1 DPFGVVRRPDAD
13 PLARQE
19 AERQQPARKGINPL
33 LEVAIAPAQL
43 LVPHDQRVMF
53 AEPLDGAVEMD
64 ADRLADQRDRAGA
77 MDIARLRHPLTSSP
91 LMPWP
96 AGKAG
101 ARPERLLDAQR
112 LVPFGHPLRAGE
124 RADLELPDAPAD
136 RQMDDRHIL
145 TFARAGRDD
154 RIPASGARRVERRL
168 RLADRAGLVRFD
180 QHGV

>member
-77 MDIARLRHPLTSSP
+77 MDIARPRHRFTSF
-91 LMPWP
+91 P
-96 AGKAG
+96 AGAGPGSEAG
-101 ARPERLLDAQR
+101 ARAERLLDAQR
-112 LVPFGHPLRAGE
+112 LVPFGHPFRAGE
-124 RADLELPDAPAD
+124 GADLELPDAPAD
-136 RQMDDRHIL
+136 RQM
-145 TFARAGRDD
+145 
-154 RIPASGARRVERRL
+154 
-168 RLADRAGLVRFD
+168 
-180 QHGV
+180 